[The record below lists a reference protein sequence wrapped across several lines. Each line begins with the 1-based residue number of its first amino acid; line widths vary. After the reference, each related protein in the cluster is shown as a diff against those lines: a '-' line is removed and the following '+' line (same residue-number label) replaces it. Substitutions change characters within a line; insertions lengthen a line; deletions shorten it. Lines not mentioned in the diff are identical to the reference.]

1 MIIINGHPTTKPPL
15 HCTIPSTRRPPP
27 YALPFVESDLLPRVI
42 EREREREREREV
54 LKLERKKLRENE
66 KIEKRK
72 KRC

>member
-42 EREREREREREV
+42 ERERERERERG
-54 LKLERKKLRENE
+54 
-66 KIEKRK
+66 IET
-72 KRC
+72 